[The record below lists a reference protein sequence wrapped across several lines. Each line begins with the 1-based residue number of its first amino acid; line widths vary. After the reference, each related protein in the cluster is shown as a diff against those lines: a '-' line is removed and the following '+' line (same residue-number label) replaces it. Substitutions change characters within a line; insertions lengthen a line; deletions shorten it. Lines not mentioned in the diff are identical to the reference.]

1 MPACPDVFQAR
12 ARPAAPHA
20 DRHRAGRQC
29 VAPIPP
35 FIFRLTGRQRSRQP
49 REHIFVEGPKWT
61 KPAGFPA
68 GFDGGAKRDR
78 TADLY
83 NAIRPSSE
91 QKQQLEAKIAT
102 NGYSTVSTTYT
113 PSDNLSSPE
122 SRNWSA
128 SVFSKTEETAHV

>member
-20 DRHRAGRQC
+20 DRHRASRQC

-35 FIFRLTGRQRSRQP
+35 IIFRLTGRQRSRQP

-83 NAIRPSSE
+83 NAIVALSQLSYGPDNLAPVWAPARVGSLCSEPRPSD
-91 QKQQLEAKIAT
+91 QVLFDDIVK
-102 NGYSTVSTTYT
+102 T
-113 PSDNLSSPE
+113 PVIRDPRRL
-122 SRNWSA
+122 
-128 SVFSKTEETAHV
+128 F